1 MKTKIGGQAVIEGVM
16 MRGATSMA
24 LSVRDETGQIRVE
37 TTRLPAKKPW
47 YRKVP
52 FIRGVVNLVISM
64 IDGFK
69 IIGKSAEVMVEDEI
83 DTSEGKGM
91 GAMMAFSVLL
101 GVLLAVGLFIVV
113 PTAITTGI
121 FALFKLDEVQFAW
134 LKSLIEGVC
143 KMLVLVG
150 YMGGIS
156 CMKEIKRV
164 FMYHGAE
171 HKTIACYEAEMPLT
185 VENVQKC
192 SRYHDRCGT
201 SFLVFVV
208 LLSVLLMMVLDV
220 VCIACNFTA
229 FVEKQNWW
237 LRALLKIALLPVTAG
252 FSYEMLMLLACSNF
266 VLFRPLKWLGKQ
278 FQKLTT
284 REPDD
289 GMCEVAICS
298 FQKVLEMDADQTIAE
313 VHFPKPVTL
322 EQFKTI
328 VEQSGLTDYVGK
340 ADEWLL
346 CAILRLKPADLSK
359 DVKIPFG
366 WTVRVQ
372 KMKERIEKGE
382 PWQYVVG
389 SAYFYG
395 RTFAVDNRV
404 LIPRPETE
412 LVTEQ
417 AILRANDGDKALDL
431 CCGSG
436 AIGATLALECKNR
449 GKNVSVT
456 CADVSKDALKVAK
469 YNAKQLGAKVTFAQ
483 SDMFRNVKGTFNLI
497 VCNPPYVETATISA
511 LDDSVKNFE
520 PHTALDG
527 GVDGLKFYRILA
539 TEAPKRL
546 AKGGVLVMEIGYNQ
560 GNDVV
565 KLFGE
570 SFDVELKKDYG
581 GKDRIV
587 VATLR

>member
-101 GVLLAVGLFIVV
+101 GMLLAVGLFIVV

-389 SAYFYG
+389 RAYFYG

>member
-101 GVLLAVGLFIVV
+101 GMLLAVGLFIVV

>member
-101 GVLLAVGLFIVV
+101 GMLLAVGLFIVV

-284 REPDD
+284 CEPDD

-417 AILRANDGDKALDL
+417 AILRANDGDKAVDL

-469 YNAKQLGAKVTFAQ
+469 HNAKQLGAKVTFAQ

-511 LDDSVKNFE
+511 LDDTVKNFE

>member
-1 MKTKIGGQAVIEGVM
+1 

-101 GVLLAVGLFIVV
+101 GMLLAVGLFIVV

>member
-1 MKTKIGGQAVIEGVM
+1 
-16 MRGATSMA
+16 MRGASSMA
-24 LSVRDETGQIRVE
+24 LSVRDEMGQIRVE
-37 TTRLPAKKPW
+37 TKRLPTKKPW

-52 FIRGVVNLVISM
+52 FVRGIVNLVVSM
-64 IDGFK
+64 IDGFS
-69 IIGKSAEVMVEDEI
+69 IIGKSAEVMAEDV
-83 DTSEGKGM
+83 DSSDGKGM
-91 GAMMAFSVLL
+91 GGIMAISLLL
-101 GVLLAVGLFIVV
+101 GLALAIGLFIVL
-113 PTAITTGI
+113 PTAVTTGI

-143 KMLVLVG
+143 KLLVLIG

-185 VENVQKC
+185 VENVKKC

-208 LLSVLLMMVLDV
+208 LLSVILMMVLDI

-229 FVEKQNWW
+229 FVEKKNWW

-252 FSYEMLMLLACSNF
+252 FSYEMLMLLARSNF

-298 FQKVLEMDADQTIAE
+298 FNKVLEMDADPTIPE
-313 VHFPKPVTL
+313 VHFPQPLTV
-322 EQFKTI
+322 EQFRQE
-328 VEQSGLTDYVGK
+328 VENSGLTEYVGK

-346 CAILRLKPADLSK
+346 SAILHLKPADLQK
-359 DVKIPFG
+359 NLKIPFG
-366 WTVRVQ
+366 WTVRLQ

-395 RTFAVDNRV
+395 RTIEVDNRV

-412 LVTEQ
+412 LVAEQ
-417 AILRANDGDKALDL
+417 TISCIKSDDKVLDL

-436 AIGATLALECKNR
+436 AIGITIQLECKTTN
-449 GKNVSVT
+449 KNAKVV
-456 CADVSKDALKVAK
+456 CADIGKDVLKVAK
-469 YNAKQLGAKVTFAQ
+469 YNAKQLDADVKFVQ
-483 SDMFRNVKGTFNLI
+483 SDMFSEIKGTFDVI
-497 VCNPPYVETATISA
+497 VCNPPYIESAVIET
-511 LDDSVKNFE
+511 LDNSVKDYE
-520 PHTALDG
+520 PHVALDG

-539 TEAPKRL
+539 TEAPKHL
-546 AKGGVLVMEIGYNQ
+546 KKGGTLVMEIGYNQ
-560 GNDVV
+560 GESVQ
-565 KLFGE
+565 KLFAE
-570 SFDVELKKDYG
+570 SFDVEVKKDYG
-581 GKDRIV
+581 GNDRIV
-587 VATLR
+587 VAILR

>member
-52 FIRGVVNLVISM
+52 FVRGVVNLVISM

-91 GAMMAFSVLL
+91 GAMMVFSMLL
-101 GVLLAVGLFIVV
+101 GILLAVGLFIVV
-113 PTAITTGI
+113 PTAVTTGI

-134 LKSLIEGVC
+134 LKSLIEGMC

-298 FQKVLEMDADQTIAE
+298 FQKVLEMDADQTISE

-328 VEQSGLTDYVGK
+328 VEQSGLTEYVGK

-346 CAILRLKPADLSK
+346 CAILHLKPADLNK

-366 WTVRVQ
+366 WTVRVE
-372 KMKERIEKGE
+372 KMRERIEKGE

-389 SAYFYG
+389 SACFYG

-417 AILRANDGDKALDL
+417 AILRAKDGDKALDL

-469 YNAKQLGAKVTFAQ
+469 YNAKQLGAKVIFAR
-483 SDMFRNVKGTFNLI
+483 SDMFRNVKGTFDLI

-520 PHTALDG
+520 PHSALDG

-539 TEAPKRL
+539 TEVPKHL
-546 AKGGVLVMEIGYNQ
+546 KKGGVLVLEIGYNQ

-565 KLFGE
+565 KLFEG

-581 GKDRIV
+581 ANDRIV

>member
-1 MKTKIGGQAVIEGVM
+1 

-91 GAMMAFSVLL
+91 GAMMAFSLLL
-101 GVLLAVGLFIVV
+101 GMLLAVGLFIVV

-237 LRALLKIALLPVTAG
+237 LRALLKIVLLPVTAG

-313 VHFPKPVTL
+313 VHFPKPVTI

-346 CAILRLKPADLSK
+346 CAILHLKPADLSK

-449 GKNVSVT
+449 GKNVSVA

-469 YNAKQLGAKVTFAQ
+469 HNAKQLGAKVTFAQ

-520 PHTALDG
+520 PHVALDG

-560 GNDVV
+560 GNDVG

-581 GKDRIV
+581 GNDRIV

>member
-1 MKTKIGGQAVIEGVM
+1 